1 MQGFLGQGRHLAF
14 LAVLM
19 IYGLALVLSLGTLS
33 EGARAFPLLVLLG
46 AGGLWAIKLVATLA
60 PPRWR
65 EVIEPH
71 GLLPRVASAAHPDEA
86 GTGDR
91 HWRHSTWLLWAWLL
105 GSLAAM
111 FALGFLAG
119 SALSILV
126 SMRFI
131 HRASWRATLLT
142 AGASVL
148 FIHLV
153 FAEALHVELG
163 PLAVT
168 WLQAAP

>member
-19 IYGLALVLSLGTLS
+19 IYGLALVLSLGALS
-33 EGARAFPLLVLLG
+33 EGAKAFPLLVLLG
-46 AGGLWAIKLVATLA
+46 AGGLWIVKLVATLA

-65 EVIEPH
+65 EVIEPQ
-71 GLLPRVASAAHPDEA
+71 GILPRVAPPADPDKS
-86 GTGDR
+86 GRGGGR
-91 HWRHSTWLLWAWLL
+91 WRHSAWLLWTWLL

-142 AGASVL
+142 AGTSVL

-153 FAEALHVELG
+153 FAEALHVDLG
-163 PLAVT
+163 PLVVT